1 MPAVQ
6 PPAKVLV
13 TGANGYIAAW
23 LVRLLL
29 EDGYSV
35 RGTVRSAAKGV
46 FLEKLFAEYGDK
58 FEIAVVEDI
67 TKEGAFD
74 EAVKGVDVVQHTAS
88 PFHFNFSH
96 PDELIKPAVHG
107 TTGVLNSI
115 KENAPNVKRVIVLAS
130 CASVLTSTTDPAIYD
145 ESSWNEPAV
154 AEAAAKGGNTPLMI
168 AYRASKTLAE
178 KAAWKFVE
186 DDKGSIGWDLTVVNP
201 PFVWGPPIHEVTSLS
216 NLNTSM
222 LDLYNTLTG
231 KKSSEVLT
239 GPGNAYVDVRDV
251 ARAHVLVMQKPDAGG
266 QRIIVSAGSH
276 FWQELVDVANEVDPS
291 LPFKGEAGATKGKPY
306 VIQYNT
312 EKMKRVLGLECRSLK
327 NTIKD
332 CMEYFDGLEGAAL
345 K

>member
-1 MPAVQ
+1 MPAVP

-35 RGTVRSAAKGV
+35 RGTVRSAAKGA
-46 FLEKLFAEYGDK
+46 FLQKLFAGFGDK

-74 EAVKGVDVVQHTAS
+74 EAVKGVDVVEHTAS
-88 PFHFNFSH
+88 PFHFK
-96 PDELIKPAVHG
+96 LITPAVQG

-115 KENAPNVKRVIVLAS
+115 KKNAPNVKRVIVLAS
-130 CASVLTSTTDPAIYD
+130 CASVLTSTTSPKTYD

-154 AEAAAKGGNTPLMI
+154 AEAAEKGGKTPLMI

-186 DDKGSIGWDLTVVNP
+186 DNKGSIGWDLTVINP

-222 LDLYNTLTG
+222 VDLYNTITG
-231 KKSSEVLT
+231 KKTAEVLT

-251 ARAHVLVMQKPDAGG
+251 ARAHVLAIQKDDAGG

-276 FWQELVDVANEVDPS
+276 FWQELVDVANEMDPS
-291 LPFKGEAGATKGKPY
+291 LPFKGEAGATKDKPY
-306 VIQYNT
+306 VIQYDT
-312 EKMKRVLGLECRSLK
+312 SRMASVLGLECRPLK
-327 NTIKD
+327 DTIKD
-332 CMEYFDGLEGAAL
+332 SITYFNELESAAL
-345 K
+345 H